1 MKVQQ
6 CPQIGVGAVVF
17 KDNKILL
24 VKRKNPPAKN
34 QWAIPGGRLQLG
46 ETLREACQ
54 REILEE
60 TGINIKVGE
69 LIYTFEVIERRADGQ
84 ILFHYVILDFL
95 ADYLSGTA
103 IPGDDATEVGWFSP
117 QDIKSLDIN
126 PYTKKL
132 LKEKLHFYRKGA

>member
-1 MKVQQ
+1 
-6 CPQIGVGAVVF
+6 
-17 KDNKILL
+17 
-24 VKRKNPPAKN
+24 
-34 QWAIPGGRLQLG
+34 LG

>member
-103 IPGDDATEVGWFSP
+103 IPGDDAIEVGWFSP

-126 PYTKKL
+126 LYTKKL

>member
-1 MKVQQ
+1 MKYQPY
-6 CPQIGVGAVVF
+6 PQIGVGAVVF

-69 LIYTFEVIERRADGQ
+69 LIYSFEVIERQPNGQ
-84 ILFHYVILDFL
+84 VIFHYVILDFL
-95 ADYLSGTA
+95 ADYLSGKA
-103 IPGDDATEVGWFSP
+103 IPGDDAVEVGWFSP
-117 QDIKSLDIN
+117 QDLKSININ
-126 PYTKKL
+126 PYTQKL
-132 LKEKLHFYRKGA
+132 LEEKLHFYKKGE

>member
-1 MKVQQ
+1 VKVQQ

-103 IPGDDATEVGWFSP
+103 IPGDDAIEVGWFSP

-126 PYTKKL
+126 LYTKKL

>member
-103 IPGDDATEVGWFSP
+103 IPGDDAIEVGWFSP